1 MTQTSKLPKISIST
15 VSNKGS
21 FIPLTHNV
29 YATHKVGKIT
39 PYMCKYLD
47 ANAKVKIGLET
58 LEYNAP
64 MVSPTVGDVKLKHWL
79 YFVGM
84 DKLCPEIA
92 DMLAKQHSVDSVGNE
107 FQVSKLPQIKLR
119 DLTALAFSGSFCSI
133 YVGHKTTPWSYT
145 PANPSFNNLDEKF
158 LLSSNSNENITYITR
173 NFYHHTGALL
183 LTNSLLNPS
192 EHPESFF
199 KSVFSLQHSTITDM
213 DGYCLNAKFFDY
225 SKNLS
230 EIANENFENADNFQI
245 PLANPSFDSFFNWRV
260 WEDDDHTKEI
270 NVYGNPEYYR
280 ETKGIDCSPVS
291 LDNADYAVTRNF
303 TFEDENDV
311 QHEVALTFAFRFS
324 DFGRAIRDVIIA
336 SQMQLDIT
344 STREVSFLPLFAI
357 YQAYF
362 ECQSLQLYQ
371 NWKNTAAYKL
381 LRVFSTNAQFG
392 GSSTS
397 VNYSL
402 VCNKLWNL
410 QESNVNLFR
419 TFVNELAT
427 MWCISG
433 QDFVSSMTRSPTVSP
448 LVFNDL
454 DRFAVSGTLPYNVS
468 TQEDPR
474 TGNTPVLQT
483 PINQSDTSTEV
494 TDVSGVTAGNNLQ
507 PYINQINHDPVLA
520 SILKTISLRMNVNT
534 VIGRKTI
541 DLLRANGFGEW
552 YDLQKAV
559 PIDYGE
565 TNLEMSATVSTADTS
580 TSDGKGAD
588 LGQYGGRGHGHQ
600 THKSKVYKSSVPG
613 YYVLLT
619 TVYVDAGYTQ
629 AIDAACYNVDVDD
642 FYRQDFDSKGF
653 EINPKSLVHGSL
665 TWAEEGDGD
674 ALNEG
679 FGYSPTY
686 LKFKVQSNKLLGY
699 FAKGE
704 LSDVY
709 DTYHMDKLIP
719 IGERR
724 CVRSKSFMQT
734 DSDSSNA
741 GEIQFFTVGARIS
754 PHNMPTSGNI
764 WRFLGRFPWLAQFD
778 RIFKLQDYDISK
790 LSGVYGVDGNRIL
803 ETVTKIYSYFVC
815 SPENYTCLNKI
826 YFDSWQKKNPI
837 AESFNTLSEIFSGL
851 SNTAVNK
858 Q

>member
-1 MTQTSKLPKISIST
+1 MTQTSKFPKISIST
-15 VSNKGS
+15 VSNNGS
-21 FIPLTHNV
+21 YIPLTHNV

-47 ANAKVKIGLET
+47 ANSKVKIGLET

-64 MVSPTVGDVKLKHWL
+64 MVSPTVGDVKLKHWI

-92 DMLAKQHSVDSVGNE
+92 DMLAKQHSVDNLGNE
-107 FQVSKLPQIKLR
+107 FQIQKIPQIRLC
-119 DLTALAFSGSFCSI
+119 DLTALALCGSFCSI

-145 PANPSFNNLDEKF
+145 PEDPSFDNLDEKF
-158 LLSSNSNENITYITR
+158 LLSSNSKNTIRELNR
-173 NFYHHTGALL
+173 RCLQNADFLL
-183 LTNSLLNPS
+183 YYDSLVTS
-192 EHPESFF
+192 SDDQFF
-199 KSVFSLQHSTITDM
+199 QSIFSRQHSTITDM
-213 DGYCLNAKFFDY
+213 DGYCLNARFFDY
-225 SKNLS
+225 SMNLGQIH
-230 EIANENFENADNFQI
+230 EDNLEHGNNFQI
-245 PLANPSFDSFFNWRV
+245 PLANPSMESFFNWRI
-260 WEDDDHTKEI
+260 WEDYEHKKEI
-270 NVYGNPEYYR
+270 NVYGNPDYYR
-280 ETKGIDCSPVS
+280 ETRGVDCSPVS
-291 LDNADYAVTRNF
+291 LDSADYVVTRNF
-303 TFEDENDV
+303 TYTDSDNV
-311 QHEVALTFAFRFS
+311 VHTYALTFAFRFS

-344 STREVSFLPLFAI
+344 SGRFVSFLPLFAI

-362 ECQSLQLYQ
+362 ECQSLQLYR

-381 LRVFSTNAQFG
+381 LRVFATNAQVGF
-392 GSSTS
+392 TDPS
-397 VNYSL
+397 VNYTQICL
-402 VCNKLWNL
+402 KLWNL
-410 QESNVNLFR
+410 NESYVNLFR
-419 TFVNELAT
+419 TFINELAT

-454 DRFAVSGTLPYNVS
+454 DRFAVSGTLPHEVANQV
-468 TQEDPR
+468 DPR
-474 TGNTPVLQT
+474 NNTTTDSDT
-483 PINQSDTSTEV
+483 PIDQSDTSIEPSDV
-494 TDVSGVTAGNNLQ
+494 TQNSQ
-507 PYINQINHDPVLA
+507 PFINQINHDPVLA

-534 VIGRKTI
+534 VIGRKTV

-565 TNLEMSATVSTADTS
+565 TNLELSATVSTADTS
-580 TSDGKGAD
+580 TAEGKGAD

-600 THKSKVYKSSVPG
+600 THKAKTYKSSVPG
-613 YYVLLT
+613 YYVMLT
-619 TVYVDAGYTQ
+619 TIYVDAGYTQ

-665 TWAEEGDGD
+665 TWTEEGDFN

-686 LKFKVQSNKLLGY
+686 MKFKVQSNKLLGY

-709 DTYHMDKLIP
+709 DTYHMDKLLP

-724 CVRSKSFMQT
+724 SIRSKSFMQT
-734 DSDSSNA
+734 NSDASNA
-741 GEIQFFTVGARIS
+741 GEIQFYTVGARIS
-754 PHNMPTSGNI
+754 PHNMPISGNI
-764 WRFLGRFPWLAQFD
+764 WRYLGRFPWLAQFD
-778 RIFKLQDYDISK
+778 RIFKLQDYDLCKMI
-790 LSGVYGVDGNRIL
+790 GMYGVDSDHIL

-815 SPENYTCLNKI
+815 SPENYTCLNKV

-837 AESFNTLSEIFSGL
+837 AESFNTLSEIFSGF
-851 SNTAVNK
+851 SNTAVHK
-858 Q
+858 E

>member
-15 VSNKGS
+15 VSSKGS
-21 FIPLTHNV
+21 YIPLTHNI

-39 PYMCKYLD
+39 PYMTKYLD
-47 ANAKVKIGLET
+47 ANSKVKIGLET

-92 DMLAKQHSVDSVGNE
+92 DMLAKQHSVDSEGNE
-107 FQVSKLPQIKLR
+107 FQVSKLPQIQLK
-119 DLTALAFSGSFCSI
+119 DLTALALCGSFCSI
-133 YVGHKTTPWSYT
+133 YVAHKTTPWSYS
-145 PANPSFNNLDEKF
+145 PEDPSFGNLDEKF
-158 LLSSNSNENITYITR
+158 LLSSNSINTIATLNSRFTDA
-173 NFYHHTGALL
+173 TGGLL
-183 LTNSLLNPS
+183 LAVEPMNPS
-192 EHPESFF
+192 DHPEFFF
-199 KSVFSLQHSTITDM
+199 KTLFAQQHSTITDM
-213 DGYCLNAKFFDY
+213 DGYCLNAAFFDY
-225 SKNLS
+225 SKTLS
-230 EIANENFENADNFQI
+230 EICDSNLEDATNFQI
-245 PLANPSFDSFFNWRV
+245 PLANPSHDSFFNWRH
-260 WEDDDHTKEI
+260 WDDDDHTKEV
-270 NVYGNPEYYR
+270 NVYGNPDFYR
-280 ETKGIDCSPVS
+280 DTCGVDCSPVS
-291 LDNADYAVTRNF
+291 LDNADYVVTRNF
-303 TFEDENDV
+303 TYVDEDTDV
-311 QHEVALTFAFRFS
+311 THEYALSFAFRFS
-324 DFGRAIRDVIIA
+324 DFGRAIRDLIIA
-336 SQMQLDIT
+336 CQMQLDI
-344 STREVSFLPLFAI
+344 SSSRYVNFLPLFAT

-362 ECQSLQLYQ
+362 ECQSLQLYR

-381 LRVFSTNAQFG
+381 LRVFATNAQDG
-392 GSSTS
+392 ANSRH

-402 VCNKLWNL
+402 ICRKLWNVV
-410 QESNVNLFR
+410 EDNVNLFR
-419 TFVNELAT
+419 TFINEVAT

-454 DRFAVSGTLPYNVS
+454 DRFATSGTLPYGVS
-468 TQEDPR
+468 TQVDPR
-474 TGNTPVLQT
+474 NDEALNKET
-483 PINQSDTSTEV
+483 PIVHADTSAEPL
-494 TDVSGVTAGNNLQ
+494 SGVVENPQ

-534 VIGRKTI
+534 VLGRKTI
-541 DLLRANGFGEW
+541 DLLRANGYGEW

-565 TNLEMSATVSTADTS
+565 TNLEMSATVSSADTS

-600 THKSKVYKSSVPG
+600 THKPKVYKSSVPG

-619 TVYVDAGYTQ
+619 SVYVDAGYTQ

-665 TWAEEGDGD
+665 TWTEEGDNN

-709 DTYHMDKLIP
+709 DTYHMDKLLP

-724 CVRSKSFMQT
+724 SIRTKSFMQQN
-734 DSDSSNA
+734 SDLSNA

-754 PHNMPTSGNI
+754 PHNMPISGNI
-764 WRFLGRFPWLAQFD
+764 WRYLGRFPWLAQFD

-790 LSGVYGVDGNRIL
+790 MSGIYGIDGSRVL

-815 SPENYTCLNKI
+815 SPENYTCLNKV

-851 SNTAVNK
+851 SNTSVHK